1 MIYRTLEGVLHPDGR
16 LTLPAQ
22 EMPQRPVHVMVTLL
36 TEPEDD
42 AVAEIGDYAARLE
55 DYEDTLR
62 ARESEKQS
70 CSPRQAG

>member
-42 AVAEIGDYAARLE
+42 ALAEIGDYAAQLE
-55 DYEDTLR
+55 DYEERL
-62 ARESEKQS
+62 ARGEIQ
-70 CSPRQAG
+70 RQ